1 MTLSLSHLNIR
12 SLVAHL
18 NDFRVIYENSDFD
31 FIALSETWLN
41 NNIVDSVIALK
52 GYKIFRTDR
61 GGRGGGVALYVTN
74 KYLCHSVNTIETNF
88 EQLWVAFTVSNK
100 RFIVGVLYKPPSYP
114 DSEFIAELEDVFND
128 ICPKYDY
135 IICTG
140 DFNIDISC
148 LERNNTRLLIHLL
161 ESYELQQLID
171 EPTRYTSNS
180 TSIIDLIICSK
191 ELDVFNKQVSVDAVI
206 ADHNLISCKF
216 KTQTALTKPKVYSY
230 RDLKNI
236 DVEKFGIDLSRT
248 TWPIFDVGDIDAK
261 VAIVEDTIINLF
273 NIHAP
278 LKTIKITK
286 KRLHG
291 ERM

>member
-18 NDFRVIYENSDFD
+18 NDFKDTFENSDFD

-41 NNIVDSVIALK
+41 NNIVDSVIALN

-74 KYLCHSVNTIETNF
+74 KYRCHCVNTVETNF

-100 RFIVGVLYKPPSYP
+100 RFIVGVLYKPPSCP

-140 DFNIDISC
+140 DFNIDVSC
-148 LERNNTRLLIHLL
+148 LESNNTRLLINLL
-161 ESYELQQLID
+161 ESYELQQLMS
-171 EPTRYTSNS
+171 RYTSNS
-180 TSIIDLIICSK
+180 TMRN
-191 ELDVFNKQVSVDAVI
+191 VFNKQVSGDAVI

-216 KTQTALTKPKVYSY
+216 KTQTAITKPKVYSY

-236 DVEKFGIDLSRT
+236 DLEKFGIDLRRT
-248 TWPIFDVGDIDAK
+248 TWPIFDVADIDAK
-261 VAIVEDTIINLF
+261 VAILEDTIINLF

-278 LKTIKITK
+278 LKTVKITK
-286 KRLHG
+286 KKAP
-291 ERM
+291 